1 MQFLSSINPQ
11 KSNMDVS
18 AYENLVTGYY
28 LFESMPDNVSDNWFR
43 YICTDGKVCKEVE
56 YDYQPSEN
64 ELVFSCSITGGRT
77 KVELYKNGGGK

>member
-1 MQFLSSINPQ
+1 
-11 KSNMDVS
+11 MDIT

-56 YDYQPSEN
+56 YDYQPTED
-64 ELVFSCSITGGRT
+64 ELVFACSITGGRT
-77 KVELYKNGGGK
+77 KVELYKNGAEIKK